1 MVDKD
6 EDAKTSRNPFDEPSQ
21 KLRESDPNEI
31 AGRTHVAMEEGVFG
45 IPFLAWDIQ
54 LTHPDL
60 AFTMPPWLNTFSIK
74 LLTLIYLTTGSD
86 APNADE
92 WAPYR
97 ALKGGLFYAKNFT
110 ETVENRI
117 VDRFGNDLEAFQQAA
132 LALGGR
138 RVEQADMAFVFQ
150 VFPTVPIMVLLWR
163 ASEEF
168 AASGMILF
176 DMNAT
181 EHLSVFDLKMLS
193 AEVVSLLVKVAD
205 GRVELER

>member
-1 MVDKD
+1 MVDRE

-21 KLRESDPNEI
+21 KLREADPNEI
-31 AGRTHVAMEEGVFG
+31 AGRAHVTLQEGSFG
-45 IPFLAWDIQ
+45 ITFLAWDIK
-54 LTHPDL
+54 LSHPDL
-60 AFTMPPWLNTFSIK
+60 GFTMPPWLNTFSIK
-74 LLTLIYLTTGSD
+74 LLTLIYLSTGSD

-97 ALKGGLFYAKNFT
+97 TLKGGLFYSKNFA

-117 VDRFGNDLEAFQQAA
+117 VDRFGNDLEAFRQAA

-138 RVEQADMAFVFQ
+138 QVEQADIAFVFQ
-150 VFPTVPIMVLLWR
+150 VFPTVPIMILLWR

-168 AASGMILF
+168 EASAMVLF

-193 AEVVSLLVKVAD
+193 AEVISLLVKVVD
-205 GRVELER
+205 GKVAIEQ

>member
-1 MVDKD
+1 MG
-6 EDAKTSRNPFDEPSQ
+6 EDDTKTSRNPFDEPSQ
-21 KLRESDPNEI
+21 KLRESDPIEI
-31 AGRTHVAMEEGVFG
+31 AGRAHVAMEEGVFG

-60 AFTMPPWLNTFSIK
+60 SFTMPAWLNTFSIK
-74 LLTLIYLTTGSD
+74 LLTLIYLTSGSD

-97 ALKGGLFYAKNFT
+97 TLKGGLFYAKNFA
-110 ETVENRI
+110 ETVESRI
-117 VDRFGNDLEAFQQAA
+117 VDRFGNDLEAFQRAA

-150 VFPTVPIMVLLWR
+150 VFPTVPVMILLWR

-168 AASGMILF
+168 EASSMILF

-205 GRVELER
+205 GRVVLE

>member
-1 MVDKD
+1 ME

-21 KLRESDPNEI
+21 RLRASDPNEI
-31 AGRTHVAMEEGVFG
+31 AGRAHVPLIDGGFR
-45 IPFLAWDIQ
+45 IPFLAWEIR

-60 AFTMPPWLNTFSIK
+60 EFTMPAWLNTFSIR
-74 LLTLIYLTTGSD
+74 LLTLIYLTSGSD

-92 WAPYR
+92 WVPYR
-97 ALKGGLFYAKNFT
+97 SLKDGLFYAKNFG
-110 ETVENRI
+110 ETVETRI
-117 VDRFGNDLEAFQQAA
+117 VTRFGNDLESLENAA

-138 RVEQADMAFVFQ
+138 RVEQADLAFVFHT
-150 VFPTVPIMVLLWR
+150 FPTIPILVMLWR

-168 AASGMILF
+168 EASGMILF

-193 AEVVSLLVKVAD
+193 AEVVSLLIKVAD
-205 GRVELER
+205 GKMDPA